1 MKKSVTTKPG
11 NAMIGKSLIPIGNKY
26 LWTGAIIVDQ
36 NNQTWVI
43 KRIAIESNPRFP
55 DYSTTYY
62 TVDNGATTAKLT
74 RKQIATYKL
83 FI

>member
-1 MKKSVTTKPG
+1 
-11 NAMIGKSLIPIGNKY
+11 MIGKNLIPIENKY
-26 LWTGAIIVDQ
+26 LWTGAIILDQ

-43 KRIAIESNPRFP
+43 KKIAIEPNPKYP
-55 DYSTTYY
+55 DYSATYY

-74 RKQIATYKL
+74 RKQISHYKL